1 VRDGRATWPVA
12 VSWPARALVDLLWPE
27 CCILCGVPAGSAPW
41 TPCGARVP
49 GLRAW
54 DLPHL
59 CERCHARLGGEP
71 RRHEVPLAG
80 GAVLPVAAGRA
91 ESPELV
97 SLAGALKYH
106 GVRGAAWG
114 LAAVAAPAAALLPV
128 PAKGA
133 ALVPVPLHPARR
145 RERGFNQADLLARLL
160 AAGLGWPTSERIVRR
175 TRATPQQAKIAS
187 SLAARQTNVAGAF
200 AAAPAPTGAPALIL
214 VDDLAT
220 SGQTLGAVAEA
231 LRGAGWEVAG
241 ALVAG
246 AGAACGELPEQSRL
260 DSRRAPT

>member
-1 VRDGRATWPVA
+1 MRGGCAVWPVV

-27 CCILCGVPAGSAPW
+27 CCVLCGVPAGGAPW
-41 TPCGARVP
+41 APCGARVP

-54 DLPHL
+54 DRPHL
-59 CERCHARLGGEP
+59 CGRCQARLVGEP
-71 RRHEVPLAG
+71 RRHEVPLEG
-80 GAVLPVAAGRA
+80 GATLFVAAGRA

-97 SLAGALKYH
+97 ALAGALKYH

-128 PAKGA
+128 PGRGV

-160 AAGLGWPTSERIVRR
+160 AASLGWPTAERIVRR
-175 TRATPQQAKIAS
+175 ARPTPQQAKIAS
-187 SLAARQTNVAGAF
+187 SLAARHANVTGAF
-200 AAAPAPTGAPALIL
+200 AAAPAPTGSPALFL

-220 SGQTLGAVAEA
+220 SGQTLAAVAAA
-231 LRGAGWEVAG
+231 LRDAGWEVAG

-246 AGAACGELPEQSRL
+246 AGAACGELARESRL
-260 DSRRAPT
+260 DSRVEPT

>member
-1 VRDGRATWPVA
+1 M
-12 VSWPARALVDLLWPE
+12 
-27 CCILCGVPAGSAPW
+27 
-41 TPCGARVP
+41 
-49 GLRAW
+49 
-54 DLPHL
+54 
-59 CERCHARLGGEP
+59 
-71 RRHEVPLAG
+71 PLEAG
-80 GAVLPVAAGRA
+80 GSLPVAAGRA

-97 SLAGALKYH
+97 ALAGALKYH

-128 PAKGA
+128 PGSGA

-160 AAGLGWPTSERIVRR
+160 AGSLGWPTAERIVRR
-175 TRATPQQAKIAS
+175 ARSTPQQAKIAS
-187 SLAARQTNVAGAF
+187 SLAARHANVTGAF
-200 AAAPAPTGAPALIL
+200 VAAPAPTGSPALFL

-220 SGQTLGAVAEA
+220 SGQTLAAVAAA

-246 AGAACGELPEQSRL
+246 AGAACGEVDEESRL
-260 DSRRAPT
+260 DSRVAPT

>member
-1 VRDGRATWPVA
+1 VAWPTCFA
-12 VSWPARALVDLLWPE
+12 WPARALVDLLWPE
-27 CCILCGVPAGSAPW
+27 RCLLCGVAAGEAPW
-41 TPCGARVP
+41 APRGAWVP

-59 CERCHARLGGEP
+59 CGRCLERLAAEP
-71 RRHEVPLAG
+71 RRHEVPLADG
-80 GAVLPVAAGRA
+80 SVLVVAAGRA

-97 SLAGALKYH
+97 ALAGALKYH

-114 LAAVAAPAAALLPV
+114 LAAVAAPAAALL
-128 PAKGA
+128 AFAARGA

-160 AAGLGWPTSERIVRR
+160 AATHGWRTAEGIVRR
-175 TRATPQQAKIAS
+175 ARATPQQAKVAS
-187 SLAARQTNVAGAF
+187 SPGARLANVAGAF
-200 AAAPAPTGAPALIL
+200 RATPAPAGAPALVL

-220 SGQTLGAVAEA
+220 SGQTLAAVAGA

-246 AGAACGELPEQSRL
+246 AGAACGGSARQTRL
-260 DSRRAPT
+260 DSRGAPA

>member
-1 VRDGRATWPVA
+1 VRGVCATWPVV

-27 CCILCGVPAGSAPW
+27 CCALCGIPAGSAPW
-41 TPCGARVP
+41 APCGARVP

-59 CERCHARLGGEP
+59 CGRCQARLIGEP
-71 RRHEVPLAG
+71 RRHEVPLESG
-80 GAVLPVAAGRA
+80 GSLLVAAGRA

-97 SLAGALKYH
+97 ALAGALKYH

-114 LAAVAAPAAALLPV
+114 LSAVATPAVALLPV
-128 PAKGA
+128 PGRGA

-160 AAGLGWPTSERIVRR
+160 AAHLGWSTAERIVRR
-175 TRATPQQAKIAS
+175 ARPTPQQAKIAS
-187 SLAARQTNVAGAF
+187 SLAARHANVRGAF
-200 AAAPAPTGAPALIL
+200 AAAPAPSGSPALCL

-220 SGQTLGAVAEA
+220 SGQTLTAVAGA
-231 LRGAGWEVAG
+231 LRDAGWEVAG
-241 ALVAG
+241 AIVAG
-246 AGAACGELPEQSRL
+246 AGADCGEVAQETRL
-260 DSRRAPT
+260 DSRAEPT